1 MNIRLAAIVASCVIF
16 FGCVQ
21 FPTEERQAVDLRPR
35 LAFVISD
42 PGIDPSSVE
51 VFVNGLSVGLASAYL
66 PNQNALRVLSGSHH
80 VTARR
85 AGKVIFEE
93 RLYVGDGVARQVLI
107 R

>member
-1 MNIRLAAIVASCVIF
+1 MNIRLAAIAVSCVIL

-21 FPTEERQAVDLRPR
+21 YPTEERQAVDLRPR

-42 PGIDPSSVE
+42 PEMDPSSVE

-66 PNQNALRVLSGSHH
+66 PKQNALRVLSGSHH
-80 VTARR
+80 ITARQG
-85 AGKVIFEE
+85 GKVIFEE
-93 RLYVGDGVARQVLI
+93 RLFVGDGVTRQVVI